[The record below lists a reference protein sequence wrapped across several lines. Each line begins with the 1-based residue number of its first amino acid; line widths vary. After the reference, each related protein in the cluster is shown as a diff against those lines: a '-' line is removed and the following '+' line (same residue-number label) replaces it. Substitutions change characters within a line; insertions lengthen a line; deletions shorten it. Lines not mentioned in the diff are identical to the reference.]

1 MKDCDQD
8 IRGYH
13 SDRVALTEK
22 QRADLRARRDANR
35 RRVENGLEANDDP
48 VPEEFVI
55 QGSYAMRTTIQERG
69 NDYDIDDGAVFSE
82 ESLEGARGA
91 DMSALDARKMVRE
104 AADDGSF
111 KQAPEIKPNCV
122 RVFYNDGPH
131 VDIPVYRRLTGGDD
145 FELAGPDWK
154 VSDPKGVNSWFK
166 DCLERHCT
174 DGRTQFRQVIRLLKS
189 LCKSRPSYSL
199 PSGFVLTVLSE
210 ECYYGL
216 DERLDRAVRDV
227 IISVRDRLRSDLTVK
242 HPVVDE
248 WLISSDDDSKSRKL
262 RELLD
267 GAAEDLD
274 VLSRPNCTRSMALK
288 AWKKVFNTDYFDDEI
303 EAASKAAMHA
313 SSIAVAGLPA
323 SRPKPYGLHDE

>member
-1 MKDCDQD
+1 MKDCDKD

-13 SDRVALTEK
+13 SDCVALTEK
-22 QRADLRARRDANR
+22 QRADLRGRRDANR

-48 VPEEFVI
+48 VPEELVI
-55 QGSYAMRTTIQERG
+55 QGSYAMRTTIQEPG

-122 RVFYNDGPH
+122 RVFYDDGPH

-154 VSDPKGVNSWFK
+154 PSDPKGVNSWFE
-166 DCLERHCT
+166 DCLDRHGAA
-174 DGRTQFRQVIRLLKS
+174 GRAQFRQVIRLLKS
-189 LCKSRPSYSL
+189 LCKNRPSSAL

-210 ECYYGL
+210 ECYDGL
-216 DERLDRAVRDV
+216 DDRLDRAVRDV
-227 IISVRDRLRSDLTVK
+227 LLSVRDRLRSDLTVT

-248 WLISSDDDSKSRKL
+248 WLIGSDDDSKTRKL
-262 RELLD
+262 RELLER
-267 GAAEDLD
+267 AAKDLD

-288 AWKKVFNTDYFDDEI
+288 AWKKIFNTDYFDDEI
-303 EAASKAAMHA
+303 ETASKAAMKA
-313 SSIAVAGLPA
+313 SSIAVVGLSP
-323 SRPKPYGLHDE
+323 SRPKPYGRHG

>member
-1 MKDCDQD
+1 MKDCDKD

-13 SDRVALTEK
+13 ADRVVLTER
-22 QRADLRARRDANR
+22 QRADLRERRDANR
-35 RRVENGLEANDDP
+35 RRVEKGLEANGDP

-55 QGSYAMRTTIQERG
+55 QGSYAMRTTIQEPD

-111 KQAPEIKPNCV
+111 KRAPEIKPNCV

-131 VDIPVYRRLTGGDD
+131 VDVPVYRRLTDSDD

-154 VSDPKGVNSWFK
+154 ASDPKGVNSWFK
-166 DCLERHCT
+166 DCLDRYC
-174 DGRTQFRQVIRLLKS
+174 DAGRTQYPQVVRLLKS
-189 LCKSRPSYSL
+189 FCKNRPSYAL

-210 ECYYGL
+210 ECYYGA
-216 DERLDRAVRDV
+216 DDRLDRAARDTLV
-227 IISVRDRLRSDLTVK
+227 SVRDRLRSDLTVR

-248 WLISSDDDSKSRKL
+248 WLIDSDDDSKTRKL
-262 RELLD
+262 RELLET
-267 GAAEDLD
+267 AAKDLD

-288 AWKKVFNTDYFDDEI
+288 AWKKVFHTDYFDDEI
-303 EAASKAAMHA
+303 ETASNAAKSA
-313 SSIAVAGLPA
+313 SSIAVAGFHP
-323 SRPKPYGLHDE
+323 SRPKPYGRGE